1 MKKLICIIVLALSA
15 FISLDAQDLITK
27 KDGTDIS
34 AKILEVNTNE
44 IKYKRYSNLE
54 GPTYT
59 ILKSDI
65 LIVRYENGENELF
78 NESKQQSSYRAN
90 TTQTIVE
97 GMKYR
102 EYKDFYDAKFYVH
115 QPGDP
120 YSRGWAGVASFFI
133 PGLGECIDGEWGR
146 GLAFFGANLGL
157 GLLGLSQRT
166 AYVDSYGYT
175 TYQYNGLY
183 WGILAARIALN
194 IWSICDAVHVAKVKN
209 MYYQDLRGQRA
220 SLDFN
225 IEPFITYAQTE
236 TLSSPRPVA
245 GISMRVLF

>member
-1 MKKLICIIVLALSA
+1 MKRFICIFILGLSA
-15 FISLDAQDLITK
+15 LISLSAQDIITI
-27 KDGTDIS
+27 KDGTDIT
-34 AKILEVNTNE
+34 AKILEVNINE
-44 IKYKRYSNLE
+44 IKYKRYSDLD

-59 ILKSDI
+59 VAKSDI
-65 LIVRYENGENELF
+65 LIVRYENGENEVF
-78 NESKQQSSYRAN
+78 NETKQPSYKAN
-90 TTQTIVE
+90 TTQNIVE

-102 EYKDFYDAKFYVH
+102 EYKDFYDTKFYVH

-146 GLAFFGANLGL
+146 GLAFIGANMGL
-157 GLLGLSQRT
+157 GLLGLNQIT
-166 AYVDSYGYT
+166 AYVDSYGNT

-183 WGILAARIALN
+183 WVIQVARMALN

-225 IEPFITYAQTE
+225 VEPFVTYAQTE
-236 TLSSPRPVA
+236 TFGSMKPVA
-245 GISMRVLF
+245 GLSMRVSF